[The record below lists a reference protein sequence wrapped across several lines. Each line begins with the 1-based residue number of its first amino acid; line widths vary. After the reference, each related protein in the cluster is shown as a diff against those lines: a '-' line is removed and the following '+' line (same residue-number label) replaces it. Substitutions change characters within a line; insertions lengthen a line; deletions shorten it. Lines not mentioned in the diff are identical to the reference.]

1 MLRTYLVAGAM
12 LIASIV
18 YGGPAVAQQAPA
30 ASSEW
35 VNELGS
41 TMTIQ
46 SVGVDGLITGT
57 YVTAVGCGAGKVRPL
72 RGWYNKGAVTFTVN
86 WQECNS
92 LTSWTGNVASSVT
105 TIVTLWQLT
114 MSGIPKWNSI
124 IAGADTFTL
133 KSQ

>member
-12 LIASIV
+12 LIVSIA
-18 YGGPAVAQQAPA
+18 YGGPAVAQRTPLF
-30 ASSEW
+30 ASVW

-46 SVGVDGLITGT
+46 SVGADGLITGT
-57 YVTAVGCGAGKVRPL
+57 YVTAVGCGAGTVRPL
-72 RGWYNKGAVTFTVN
+72 RGWYNKGAITFTVN

-92 LTSWTGNVASSVT
+92 LTSWTGNVASSGA
-105 TIVTLWQLT
+105 TIVTLWLLSV
-114 MSGIPKWNSI
+114 SGPPKWNSI

-133 KSQ
+133 Q

>member
-18 YGGPAVAQQAPA
+18 SGGSAVAQQLTAGA
-30 ASSEW
+30 TYIW

-41 TMTIQ
+41 KMTT
-46 SVGVDGLITGT
+46 SWGADGLITGT
-57 YVTAVGCGAGKVRPL
+57 YVSAVGCGAGTVRPL
-72 RGWYNKGAVTFTVN
+72 SGWWNNAAMTFTVN

-92 LTSWTGNVASSVT
+92 LTSWTGNFGAGK
-105 TIVTLWQLT
+105 INTLWLLT
-114 MSGIPKWNSI
+114 VSGPPQWNSI

-133 KSQ
+133 Q

>member
-12 LIASIV
+12 LIVSIV

-30 ASSEW
+30 VSSVW

-46 SVGVDGLITGT
+46 SVGTDGLITGT
-57 YVTAVGCGAGKVRPL
+57 YVTAVGCGAGTVRPL
-72 RGWYNKGAVTFTVN
+72 RGWYNKGAITFTVN

-92 LTSWTGNVASSVT
+92 LTSWTGNVAASGVA
-105 TIVTLWQLT
+105 IVTLWQLT
-114 MSGIPKWNSI
+114 VSGTPQWNSI

-133 KSQ
+133 Q

>member
-18 YGGPAVAQQAPA
+18 SGGPAVAQQAPA

-41 TMTIQ
+41 ILTIG
-46 SVGVDGLITGT
+46 SIGADGLMTGT
-57 YVTAVGCGAGKVRPL
+57 YVSAVGCGAGTVRPMT
-72 RGWYNKGAVTFTVN
+72 GWYNKDAITFTVN

-92 LTSWTGNVASSVT
+92 LTSWTGNVASSYV

-114 MSGIPKWNSI
+114 VSGSPQWNSI

-133 KSQ
+133 Q